1 MIITS
6 GRNSINAGFRLLLL
20 LWTFLSMSA
29 CYSKSDVPETKIELS
44 GFEKILVLPFK
55 NLTMQYGENG
65 IIRCPACGTAF
76 AAGKVTEAS
85 GHLMTEHHLSF
96 LRNNTH
102 FKIVSSHRPITA
114 QSESFTSS
122 APIFAEQ
129 EILVSAARTAE
140 TDWVLAGYIFRYKQR
155 IGTQYSVQS
164 PASVA
169 FSLHLI
175 GAVDGKSIWYGH
187 YDETQQSLSENLFRL
202 KKFLKRKWKWI
213 TAEEMAISGLEE
225 LLKTFPMP

>member
-1 MIITS
+1 
-6 GRNSINAGFRLLLL
+6 
-20 LWTFLSMSA
+20 MSA
-29 CYSKSDVPETKIELS
+29 CNSKTDVPETKIELS

-55 NLTMQYGENG
+55 NLTQQQGENG

-85 GHLMTEHHLSF
+85 VHLLTEHLLSF
-96 LRNNTH
+96 LQNNTH
-102 FKIVSSHRPITA
+102 FKIVPSHRPITA
-114 QSESFTSS
+114 RSESFTSS

-129 EILVSAARTAE
+129 EILVSAARAAE

-175 GAVDGKSIWYGH
+175 GATDGKSIWYGH

-213 TAEEMAISGLEE
+213 TVEEMAISGLEE